1 MSGRFDGASSEITAL
16 AFNGDRTMNHLNRL
30 SKSVPP
36 MAAIFMIVAAAPAFA
51 GTGGA
56 ALPWETPLQTI
67 QNSLTGPVATT
78 IAVIALFA
86 AGAGLVF
93 GDEMSAFVKR
103 VLIGVMSLA
112 LLIAGSHFLAALNL
126 TGFTV

>member
-1 MSGRFDGASSEITAL
+1 MKTIKRISKTAAPFTAL
-16 AFNGDRTMNHLNRL
+16 LVLLA
-30 SKSVPP
+30 S
-36 MAAIFMIVAAAPAFA
+36 PAFA
-51 GTGGA
+51 ATGGT
-56 ALPWETPLQTI
+56 ALPWEGPLQTI
-67 QNSLTGPVATT
+67 QDSLTGPVATT

-93 GDEMSAFVKR
+93 GDEMSNFVKR

-112 LLIAGSHFLAALNL
+112 LLIAGSHFVTALNI

>member
-1 MSGRFDGASSEITAL
+1 MKSIKRAPKFL
-16 AFNGDRTMNHLNRL
+16 APFAT
-30 SKSVPP
+30 
-36 MAAIFMIVAAAPAFA
+36 IFLLVAAPAFA
-51 GTGGA
+51 GTGGT

-112 LLIAGSHFLAALNL
+112 LLIAGSHFLTALNL
-126 TGFTV
+126 TGIAI

>member
-1 MSGRFDGASSEITAL
+1 MNNLARRIKAVSPLTAVL
-16 AFNGDRTMNHLNRL
+16 IL
-30 SKSVPP
+30 
-36 MAAIFMIVAAAPAFA
+36 IAAAPAFA
-51 GTGGA
+51 ATGGA
-56 ALPWETPLQTI
+56 QQLPWEGPLKTI
-67 QNSLTGPVATT
+67 QDSLTGPVATT

-112 LLIAGSHFLAALNL
+112 LLIAGSGFLTSLNL
-126 TGFTV
+126 TGFTI